1 MLTGGATTGG
11 SSTATGAVTT
21 GGGIATD
28 AGFSCT
34 AGGIVETT
42 GGRGGAVIAGRGG
55 AGGCCCCISFS
66 RKSLRT
72 SPGLEIL
79 ERSSFGLIS
88 AGADLSREDAELD
101 LLIKYFRIFSASS
114 TSTELEWVFFSVMP
128 TSNNISRIALLF
140 TSSSR
145 ARSLIRIFVIR
156 SAFPPSMSVY
166 AIIMTSRFPSFYRAK
181 NYNHSPG
188 SWPGFDL
195 SGSAT
200 SPGAV
205 SSLLSPCVWTSP
217 MVRERS

>member
-1 MLTGGATTGG
+1 MTGALLTGGATTGG

-21 GGGIATD
+21 GGIGAAE
-28 AGFSCT
+28 AGFSGT

-66 RKSLRT
+66 RKSLST

-156 SAFPPSMSVY
+156 SAFPPIYFRLSDHNDLTVSLRFTCKK
-166 AIIMTSRFPSFYRAK
+166 IIRPVFGLALVPLVPPLRLA
-181 NYNHSPG
+181 
-188 SWPGFDL
+188 
-195 SGSAT
+195 
-200 SPGAV
+200 
-205 SSLLSPCVWTSP
+205 
-217 MVRERS
+217 